1 MDCSSVPET
10 AAEFRKP
17 SSRPAASP
25 VGRVPRKQSIGW
37 GEKNQKGE
45 IRAYA
50 LSVNARSSLGSIYN
64 CTSTTNILIPHHIV
78 FSRTRGYLT
87 QIRRRWSKDVR
98 RRHTRPR
105 HPPSDEDPEHPHPP
119 PSKSEHPP
127 RARGPDPS
135 RRWEKVRVSEVLMG
149 YFVRRHAQ
157 SRNPSGISCQPLI
170 KKEKKPARIVRLTS
184 GPVGNPCRDLSPW

>member
-1 MDCSSVPET
+1 MNSHHLWIFFSSCAATHHVSVAPTRPPSMETGKMMSFMSFLSCRRASWT
-10 AAEFRKP
+10 AAPYRRRPPNSGNRPPGPLPPP
-17 SSRPAASP
+17 SA
-25 VGRVPRKQSIGW
+25 VLLENNQSG
-37 GEKNQKGE
+37 GGKKNQKGE

-50 LSVNARSSLGSIYN
+50 LSVNARSSLESIYN

-87 QIRRRWSKDVR
+87 QIRRRRSKDVR
-98 RRHTRPR
+98 RRHIRPR

-135 RRWEKVRVSEVLMG
+135 RR
-149 YFVRRHAQ
+149 
-157 SRNPSGISCQPLI
+157 
-170 KKEKKPARIVRLTS
+170 
-184 GPVGNPCRDLSPW
+184 